1 MLEKKIIPDKVCIDT
16 TGGITFETLTL
27 RYNKEVEKLQKIYEN
42 VHDIVVYGEEHEYNE
57 GENFDQLL
65 CVKFKRLE
73 TDDEYK
79 RRVDWLEYRKAENTE
94 REKAKL
100 MELIKKY
107 PALAKE
113 LCELNSAES

>member
-1 MLEKKIIPDKVCIDT
+1 MLTQK
-16 TGGITFETLTL
+16 
-27 RYNKEVEKLQKIYEN
+27 YNKEVEKLQKEYDN
-42 VHDIVVYGEEHEYNE
+42 VHDIVVYGEELEYNE

-73 TDDEYK
+73 TDDECK

-100 MELIKKY
+100 MELVKKY
-107 PALAKE
+107 PELTKE
-113 LCELNSAES
+113 LCSAES